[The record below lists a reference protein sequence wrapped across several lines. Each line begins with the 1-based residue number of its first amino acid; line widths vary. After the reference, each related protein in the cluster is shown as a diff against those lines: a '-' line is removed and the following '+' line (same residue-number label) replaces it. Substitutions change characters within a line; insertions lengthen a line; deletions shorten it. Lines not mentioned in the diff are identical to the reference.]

1 MQLPAHYQVL
11 LLSYKV
17 PCGKDPEVKR
27 FMRLSEADLSGV
39 AGGAPPPPPPPIFC
53 NHLFFCSHPEELQT
67 MLFTV
72 ELIINNAPLT
82 YVYLNTIETCLTPN
96 YLFLADSYYN
106 LLTQHHL

>member
-39 AGGAPPPPPPPIFC
+39 AGGAPC
-53 NHLFFCSHPEELQT
+53 NHSEELQT

-82 YVYLNTIETCLTPN
+82 YVYLNTIV
-96 YLFLADSYYN
+96 
-106 LLTQHHL
+106 